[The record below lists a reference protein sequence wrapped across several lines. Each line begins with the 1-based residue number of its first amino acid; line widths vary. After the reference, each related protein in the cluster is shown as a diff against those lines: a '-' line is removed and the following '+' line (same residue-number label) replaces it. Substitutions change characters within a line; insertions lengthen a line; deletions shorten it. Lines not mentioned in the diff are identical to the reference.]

1 MKELMKGIDVS
12 LWQKS
17 DFDFVAAKADG
28 YRFAIIKGGGRLVS
42 DPSVLYVDG
51 CYETLYASA
60 VRAGMHVGAYWYTR
74 ALSVSEAME
83 EAEYFYKNCLKG
95 KKFDMP
101 IYLDVEDKRTF
112 AAGCRMT
119 TDVIKAF
126 CGYLEQKGY
135 WVGVYASLSF
145 FSGRMYDD
153 ELQGY
158 THWVAQYNGGYG
170 CTYPHKDV
178 LGMWQYSSSE
188 YVSGRRT
195 DTNSCYV
202 DFPTEIAKAE
212 RNGLHTHK
220 WHYVADTVNHCL
232 ECSECGERKD
242 AAPHVLKPMS
252 NATHHFKQCTVCGA
266 NVQWEKHY
274 GGKANCA
281 HKAVCSSCGAE
292 YGELDPNTHTG
303 KTKVTGAVPAT
314 NEHNGWT
321 GNEVCD
327 GCGKVFKVGTTV
339 TKKDGIPGD
348 VNDDGSVDSKDLVR
362 LIKAVASGSTD
373 EKADVNGDGEVNSKD
388 IINLMKKISGGTKE

>member
-1 MKELMKGIDVS
+1 MKEIMKGIDVS
-12 LWQKS
+12 HWQG
-17 DFDFVAAKADG
+17 DFDWSAAKNEG
-28 YRFAIIKGGGRLVS
+28 YSFAVIKGGGG
-42 DPSVLYVDG
+42 DGGLYTDSAFRRN
-51 CYETLYASA
+51 YEAAKAL
-60 VRAGMHVGAYWYTR
+60 GIPVGAYFYCGAKTISRAREEADYFADNILDGRQFELPVYADIEDHGMLALGPR
-74 ALSVSEAME
+74 AL
-83 EAEYFYKNCLKG
+83 
-95 KKFDMP
+95 
-101 IYLDVEDKRTF
+101 
-112 AAGCRMT
+112 
-119 TDVIKAF
+119 TDIAVAF
-126 CGYLEQKGY
+126 CSRLEERGYFAGIY
-135 WVGVYASLSF
+135 SSLSY
-145 FSGRMYDD
+145 FSSRMYDD
-153 ELQGY
+153 ELKRFA
-158 THWVAQYNGGYG
+158 HWVAQWADR
-170 CTYPHKDV
+170 CTYSDESC

-188 YVSGRRT
+188 TVAGVRCDT
-195 DTNSCYV
+195 DVLYV
-202 DFPTEIAKAE
+202 DYPAMIKQKGL
-212 RNGLHTHK
+212 NGFTAHTHK

-274 GGKANCA
+274 GGKANCS

>member
-1 MKELMKGIDVS
+1 MKEIMKGIDVS
-12 LWQKS
+12 LWQTE
-17 DFDFVAAKADG
+17 DYDFVAARAEG
-28 YRFAIIKGGGRLVS
+28 YSFAIIKGGGRLVS

-74 ALSVSEAME
+74 ALSVAEAME

-101 IYLDVEDKRTF
+101 IYLDVEDSRTF
-112 AAGCRMT
+112 DTGCRMT
-119 TDVIKAF
+119 TNVIKAF

-153 ELQGY
+153 EIQGY

-170 CTYPHKDV
+170 CTYPYKDV

-195 DTNSCYV
+195 DTNICYV

-232 ECSECGERKD
+232 ECDCGERKD
-242 AAPHVLKPMS
+242 VAPHALKPMS
-252 NATHHFKQCTVCGA
+252 NATHHFRQCVVCGA

-274 GGKANCA
+274 GGKADCA
-281 HKAVCSSCGAE
+281 HKAVCASCGAE
-292 YGELDPNTHTG
+292 YGEPDPNTHTG
-303 KTKVTGAVPAT
+303 KTKLIGAVAAT
-314 NEHNGWT
+314 TEHTGWS
-321 GNEVCD
+321 GNTVCAD
-327 GCGKVFKVGTTV
+327 CGKVLSVGKTIPK
-339 TKKDGIPGD
+339 KKDIPGD
-348 VNDDGSVDSKDLVR
+348 VNGDGSVDSRDLIR
-362 LIKAVASGSTD
+362 LTKELANGSTD
-373 EKADVNGDGEVNSKD
+373 TKADVNGDGSVDSRD
-388 IINLMKKISGGTKE
+388 LINLMKKISGGTK